1 MKLGISPKRGVV
13 YRGTPDGQTFFVIRV
28 VYATGSTDTA
38 ATDVEFPYEYCG
50 QSRWKSPKRL
60 ESAVKDACSG
70 IRACWP
76 VKYVE
81 VLPWR
86 EDGVYPYP
94 LTCYSFY
101 QGARDYAKHQ
111 ETVGQV
117 LDVALHRGVA
127 SPLSE

>member
-1 MKLGISPKRGVV
+1 MRLGISPKRGVV
-13 YRGTPDGQTFFVIRV
+13 YRSDPDGAQFFVIRV
-28 VYATGSTDTA
+28 VYATGASNEA
-38 ATDVEFPYEYCG
+38 ATDVEFPYDYCG
-50 QSRWKSPKRL
+50 QTRWKSPKRL

-86 EDGVYPYP
+86 EDGVYPWP

-101 QGARDYAKHQ
+101 QKDTQYSRYQ
-111 ETVGQV
+111 EVTGQV
-117 LDVALHRGVA
+117 LDVALHRVA
-127 SPLSE
+127 P